1 MLKARRQIKF
11 IEKCYELYE
20 QKMYYVA
27 YSILH
32 DEGKAEDAVQ
42 EAFLKLMKHE
52 VQFDRADSDDCKRY
66 IITVIRNSAI
76 TIYNKTKKESEYM
89 YLTDKDER
97 IESPVEDEVESDIS
111 WKELMDCLPEKY
123 YDVVECIIIKQFST
137 KETALKLN
145 ITEANVRKR
154 YERAKFMIK
163 SRMENDK
170 VIPIKGQNDRRNDH
184 GKNEHEFRAVSS

>member
-1 MLKARRQIKF
+1 MRMAKKQVKF
-11 IEKCYELYE
+11 IEACYKLYE

-42 EAFLKLMKHE
+42 DAFIKLMQHE
-52 VQFDRADSDDCKRY
+52 VHFDKPDGDDCKRY
-66 IITVIRNSAI
+66 IITVIRNAAI
-76 TIYNKTKKESEYM
+76 NIYNKTQRESELM
-89 YLTDKDER
+89 FLTDRDDRAEIMTELEIDEGSD
-97 IESPVEDEVESDIS
+97 IESLVNGLPDKYHEVMDYLVL
-111 WKELMDCLPEKY
+111 KEY
-123 YDVVECIIIKQFST
+123 TT
-137 KETALKLN
+137 KETAEKLG